1 MNSVLLPHTNSTP
14 DPVDAPHT
22 GPRAVFPRCGCSPA
36 MDVIPLALQSSMYRA
51 SLGDRRLYRQ
61 RFVWK
66 LRGKVDRLLM
76 RRAWEATF
84 LRHEIFSL
92 AMSRDNGND
101 LVFSRSDGPVL
112 AWADREADECGES
125 VGWDECAEGS
135 SECFPVDLLEK
146 GAVQQLSLVRWPGE
160 RWELHWESHHAWM
173 DGRSRRIVLN
183 DVRSAYSRLQA
194 GKDPFTEPASS
205 FSAFA
210 ASRRRLSE
218 SSASLA
224 FWHAHLSGIQ
234 KATPLRFG
242 MQHRPEDTGEAGFRT
257 RFRVTLPADLQDILD
272 RRSCDLG
279 VTVNSI
285 FQGTWGLFLSRTA
298 CTGRVVF
305 GAPRACRH
313 VVGNDAAGVVGLVMN
328 VVPVAVTVD
337 DHEPVADFLRRIRGA
352 WLAMRPHETVP
363 LVTIA
368 AHQGIRDLF
377 ESVLA
382 FEERHLPEADD
393 GIGWQEVGSHLE
405 GWTDLPLVIQVIRGA
420 SIELDLA
427 GCGRRFPGKSL
438 EELADRLMI
447 LARNLLADP
456 AQPVGG
462 VGLLDADESARLL
475 AYGAGAEAPPVK
487 SVIDRFDAIVARHGE
502 RIAVEMGDRR
512 LTYAEIW
519 ALSDRL
525 ARALR
530 ASGIL
535 PGDRVAVRL
544 DRSPETVVL
553 FIAILRAGA
562 AYVPIDSRYP
572 AARVERIL
580 TDATPRM
587 IVTRSGGLSGVE
599 TGSVTVATLDQ
610 LAWPAGNSVTEEPLP
625 PLFPDSPA
633 YVMYSS
639 GSMGEPKGI
648 VIPHRGITRLVV
660 EPDYVLLNSN
670 TRTLQLASLA
680 FDAATFEI
688 WGPLLNGGCC
698 VLYPGEVPDLHT
710 LKSTLAGKRVNTAF
724 FTTSLFNLIARENP
738 RLLAPLREVGVGG
751 EALVPEWIGRVYQEL
766 PSIRLF
772 NGYGPTENTT
782 FSVCHRIP
790 RDHDFRR
797 PIPLGRP
804 IRGSSAHVVDHG
816 GRLLPH
822 GVAGELL
829 LGGDG
834 VALGYLNKP
843 ELSAGRF
850 GPSSGSFQGIFY
862 RSGDLALVRPDGLIE
877 FVDRIDDQLKVRGFR
892 VEPAEIQGE
901 LLRLPGVRAAH
912 VAGER
917 QRRGEKRLVAWIVAN
932 PGMSV
937 GSDILE
943 PLARRLPDYMIPASV
958 VFVDELPLNLNGK
971 IDSNALPSPRGRQ
984 KADHATDEF
993 TATEQEVAGLW
1004 EESLGRRPDSRKDG
1018 YTLAGGDSLAAVTLL
1033 MKITRKFGVRINH
1046 GELMSDDS
1054 LQSIAGLIDRKRKSG
1069 SGCGVP
1075 RLQKFNRREGLKPT
1089 PVMRDFYVKR
1099 ERNPE
1104 DRMNQVVVR
1113 GFILRGDLDRAALE
1127 TAVRLSVDE
1136 HEILRTSLKEQD
1148 GDLHLHV
1155 VPPGSGHVQWNDLS
1169 TCDRGGT
1176 SSALAAA
1183 LRIHDEEC
1191 RKDIS
1196 VFDPSPVR
1204 VRLARIDGT
1213 THLLTV
1219 AVHHMVFDG
1228 TSMRIFL
1235 KSVSERYH
1243 GNAGQEV
1250 SGPVPPQFDYWDEFH
1265 SVKRWMGEERRSE
1278 ALEFLRCFFGDFPD
1292 ASLPVEEAGQI
1303 GIGEELAYRF
1313 WAVDHALAREVDR
1326 TCVSRGIT
1334 PYVFFLTV
1342 VKMLYARYRGD
1353 GDNPMAT
1360 FVDRRFLEGSQRI
1373 IGDFGETRYLRE
1385 RIDEEGSIADACS
1398 VIASSVANAFSYET
1412 ITRADVLE
1420 IAPLEMNILKNKA
1433 SCPKVLLQPEVRS
1446 ALNLQGIE
1454 VNGLERT
1461 QHRNDHRI
1469 QFVLQDWSS
1478 SPTLKV
1484 VYPRSLFRDAAMER
1498 LVFNLE
1504 QIMRISLDRPDTLLR
1519 ELPDLRDREA
1529 GLRPLDREEREG
1541 SAFQRFTPLGFEL
1554 GLQTP

>member
-1 MNSVLLPHTNSTP
+1 MTSIPPSTTDGTPLLLEPVRPHREAATR
-14 DPVDAPHT
+14 VIGEDA
-22 GPRAVFPRCGCSPA
+22 ALKSSA
-36 MDVIPLALQSSMYRA
+36 MTPLALQSSMRRA
-51 SLGDRRLYRQ
+51 SRRDRRLYRQ

-66 LRGKVDRLLM
+66 LRGEVDRLLL
-76 RRAWEATF
+76 RQAWEAAL

-92 AMSRDNGND
+92 GMSGDGGD
-101 LVFSRSDGPVL
+101 GFVFSRRDGPVL
-112 AWADREADECGES
+112 VWSDLEGDPRGDSAA
-125 VGWDECAEGS
+125 GS
-135 SECFPVDLLEK
+135 SAVDPDVPLED
-146 GAVQQLSLVRWPGE
+146 GEVQRLSLVRRSGDG
-160 RWELHWESHHAWM
+160 WELHWESHDAWM

-183 DVRSAYSRLQA
+183 DVRSAYTRLQA
-194 GKDPFTEPASS
+194 VRKPFTEPAPS
-205 FSAFA
+205 FSAFLE
-210 ASRRRLSE
+210 SRKRLSE
-218 SSASLA
+218 APASLD
-224 FWHAHLSGIQ
+224 FWHLQLSGIQ
-234 KATPLRFG
+234 GATPLGFG
-242 MQHRPEDTGEAGFRT
+242 MQHRQQSAGGADFRA
-257 RFRVTLPADLQDILD
+257 RIRMALPADLEELVG
-272 RRSCDLG
+272 RRAGEIG
-279 VTVNSI
+279 VTVNTI
-285 FQGTWGLFLSRTA
+285 FQGVWALFLSRSA
-298 CTGRVVF
+298 SRERVVF

-313 VVGNDAAGVVGLVMN
+313 SGGGDAAGVVGLVMN
-328 VVPVAVTVD
+328 MVPVAVEVD
-337 DHEPVADFLRRIRGA
+337 EQEPAADFLRRIRGA

-363 LVTIA
+363 LLSIA
-368 AHQGIRDLF
+368 AREGIPDLF

-382 FEERHLPEADD
+382 FEERGLPAEDD
-393 GIGWQEVGSHLE
+393 GAGWQEVGSHLE
-405 GWTDLPLVIQVIRGA
+405 GWTDVPLVIQVSRGA
-420 SIELDLA
+420 SIELDLT
-427 GCGRRFPGKSL
+427 GCGKRFPAKSL
-438 EELADRLMI
+438 GELADRLMI

-456 AQPVGG
+456 ALPLGLVS
-462 VGLLDADESARLL
+462 LLDPSETARRMAD
-475 AYGAGAEAPPVK
+475 GAGAEAPAVG
-487 SVIDRFDAIVARHGE
+487 SVVDRFHAIVARHGE
-502 RIAVEMGDRR
+502 RVALKMGEGC
-512 LTYAEIW
+512 LSYAAISSS
-519 ALSDRL
+519 ADRL
-525 ARALR
+525 ARALH
-530 ASGIL
+530 ASGVRA
-535 PGDRVAVRL
+535 GDRVAVLL

-553 FIAILRAGA
+553 FLAILRAGA

-572 AARVERIL
+572 AARVKTIL
-580 TDATPRM
+580 DDAAPRLL
-587 IVTRSGGLSGVE
+587 VTREAFVPRVNRGPVE
-599 TGSVTVATLDQ
+599 VVILDS
-610 LAWPAGNSVTEEPLP
+610 LEAAADRAGCGQAFTPPLP
-625 PLFPDSPA
+625 GDPA

-660 EPDYVLLNSN
+660 EPDYVSLDHD
-670 TRTLQLASLA
+670 TRTLQLASLS

-688 WGPLLNGGCC
+688 WGALLNGGGC

-710 LKSTLAGKRVNTAF
+710 LERTLCEKRVNTAF

-738 RLLAPLREVGVGG
+738 RLLAPLRDVGVGG

-766 PSIRLF
+766 PGIRLF

-850 GPSSGSFQGIFY
+850 GAGSGSFHGIFY

-901 LLRLPGVRAAH
+901 LLRLPGVKAAH

-917 QRRGEKRLVAWIVAN
+917 QRRGETRLVAWVVAS

-937 GSDILE
+937 DSDILE
-943 PLARRLPDYMIPASV
+943 PLARRLPDYMIPASL

-971 IDSNALPSPRGRQ
+971 IDSNALPSPRGRR

-993 TATEQEVAGLW
+993 TPTEQEVAGLW
-1004 EESLGRRPDSRKDG
+1004 EESLGRRPDSREDG

-1033 MKITRKFGVRINH
+1033 MKITRKFGVCINH

-1054 LQSIAGLIDRKRKSG
+1054 LQSIAALIDRKRKSG
-1069 SGCGVP
+1069 GGGGVP
-1075 RLQKFNRREGLKPT
+1075 RLQKFDRREGLKPT
-1089 PVMRDFYVKR
+1089 PLMRDFYLKR

-1136 HEILRTSLKEQD
+1136 HEILRTSLEDKD
-1148 GDLHLHV
+1148 GELHV
-1155 VPPGSGHVQWNDLS
+1155 HVMPPGSGHVQWNDLS

-1196 VFDPSPVR
+1196 VFDPNPVR
-1204 VRLARIDGT
+1204 VRLVRIDGT

-1250 SGPVPPQFDYWDEFH
+1250 SGRVPPQFDYWDEFH
-1265 SVKRWMGEERRSE
+1265 SVKRWMGEKRRSE
-1278 ALEFLRCFFGDFPD
+1278 ALEFLRRFFGDFPD

-1360 FVDRRFLEGSQRI
+1360 FVDRRFLEGAQGI

-1385 RIDEEGSIADACS
+1385 RIDQEGSIADACS

-1454 VNGLERT
+1454 VTGLERT

-1478 SPTLKV
+1478 SPTLKIV
-1484 VYPRSLFRDAAMER
+1484 HPRSLFQEAAMER

-1554 GLQTP
+1554 GQQTP